1 MPKEEQ
7 KFKDVYEQHL
17 SGPVKNNQTI
27 EPGSFEAARLL
38 ELMDT
43 DYGKEKLGFEAYEK
57 AVGGDF
63 SSFEKVAPALRNYLA
78 SKCMKDI
85 EQSHP
90 GLLEHSLEDSQLQQL
105 LEDNSMNPAFRLGCS
120 LRAHTKGYNSQDYMQ
135 FDDYMNSHIMQQTL
149 RPLDDTQS
157 RNIREMYPNEEDYSA
172 AVTQNIEKQVM
183 VARTLL
189 LAHIGNATLE
199 EGPGKKNTLT
209 RSAAS
214 MAAHC
219 SRTAYVF
226 KPGEDK
232 DVSQLMDALT
242 GKGLGDAAGMHRR
255 GAATHSVKNG
265 KTIGDFREEKVKLG
279 LFNQHGMDVAIGG
292 LGNPGIPGPNG
303 RRQTL
308 KNDGSCGHMY
318 LRADAGDKNTCT
330 SLLIGF
336 ESDSPSAKHNQQ
348 GHEHTLTAKPEY
360 MSSFLGQRTDEMGS
374 KYGGR
379 VVDCT
384 SYKLKELTE
393 NVNEFSDY
401 YRAMLIKGMHDPQAR
416 SQIEQANVCLCGVP
430 MDSSTLS
437 YTLTNIGMPP
447 QKAIAITSAGMKAR
461 GLPPRCP
468 VPEASQV
475 EVEPVSET
483 PKPGRWT
490 RLKAALGSAP
500 AKKSIQEFKDHC
512 QKTGAIAAKA
522 QPGPAPDESSRSS
535 KFYGITKKLNNFA
548 MFRADRTKENTQRLT
563 AGDLAAKE
571 AQMQPVNPSRK
582 AAKEKMNQQR
592 KSQKDL
598 DPIQARPKQAGP
610 SQR

>member
-1 MPKEEQ
+1 MPREEQ
-7 KFKDVYEQHL
+7 KFKDDYEQYL

-57 AVGGDF
+57 AAGGDF
-63 SSFEKVAPALRNYLA
+63 SSFEKAAPALRNYAA
-78 SKCMKDI
+78 SKYMKDI

-90 GLLEHSLEDSQLQQL
+90 GLLEHSLEDPRLQQL

-120 LRAHTKGYNSQDYMQ
+120 LRAHTKGYNSQAYTQ

-149 RPLDDTQS
+149 RPLDDAQS
-157 RNIREMYPNEEDYSA
+157 RSIREMYPNEEDYSA
-172 AVTQNIEKQVM
+172 AVSQNIEKQVM

-189 LAHIGNATLE
+189 LAHIGNAALE
-199 EGPGKKNTLT
+199 EAPGRKNTLN

-226 KPGEDK
+226 KPGADK
-232 DVSQLMDALT
+232 DVSQLMDSLT

-348 GHEHTLTAKPEY
+348 GHEHTLAAKPEY

-384 SYKLKELTE
+384 SYDLKELAE
-393 NVNEFSDY
+393 NVNDFSNY
-401 YRAMLIKGMHDPQAR
+401 YRAMLIEGMHNPQAR
-416 SQIEQANVCLCGVP
+416 RQIEQANVCLCGVP

-437 YTLTNIGMPP
+437 HTLTDIGMPP
-447 QKAIAITSAGMKAR
+447 QKAAAITSAGMKAR
-461 GLPPRCP
+461 GIPARCP
-468 VPEASQV
+468 VPEAS
-475 EVEPVSET
+475 PVKVAPISET

-490 RLKAALGSAP
+490 RLKAALGSNH
-500 AKKSIQEFKDHC
+500 AKESIQQFQAHC
-512 QKTGAIAAKA
+512 RETGAKAAKA
-522 QPGPAPDESSRSS
+522 QPGPAPDEFSRTG
-535 KFYGITKKLNNFA
+535 KFFSITQKLNTFGL
-548 MFRADRTKENTQRLT
+548 FRADRTRENTQHLT
-563 AGDLAAKE
+563 VGDLAGKE
-571 AQMQPVNPSRK
+571 AQMQPSNPLRK
-582 AAKEKMNQQR
+582 AAREKMDQQR

-598 DPIQARPKQAGP
+598 DPIQTRPKQAGL
-610 SQR
+610 SKR